1 MGAGKRFVAE
11 DGRCFVPVVITDAR
25 AFARACLEVWAEGEG
40 KDRRARMWMIEA
52 KAISVPIE
60 YIEPARARMP
70 AILAEIEAEARRRER
85 R

>member
-1 MGAGKRFVAE
+1 MASGKRFVAE
-11 DGRCFVPVVITDAR
+11 DGRCFVPVVITEAR

-40 KDRRARMWMIEA
+40 KDRRARMWMMDF
-52 KAISVPIE
+52 KALSVPLQ

-70 AILAEIEAEARRRER
+70 AIIAEIEAEARRRNR